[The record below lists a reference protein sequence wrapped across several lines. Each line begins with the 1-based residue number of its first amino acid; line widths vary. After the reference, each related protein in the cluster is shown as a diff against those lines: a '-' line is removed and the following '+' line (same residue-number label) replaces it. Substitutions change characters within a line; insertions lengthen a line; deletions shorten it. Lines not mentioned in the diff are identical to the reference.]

1 MKKLFSCVLALAM
14 CGVMATTALAEDTV
28 IVQDSGEQSGSTAVS
43 FEVAPTYTVTIPA
56 TVELVKV
63 DTGGT
68 VTYKKDLA
76 ITASAGVRLGEG
88 QKLQVTMTSDFT
100 LSDGGTTLPYT
111 VTVGESTEAV
121 ANGATVASFD
131 TSTEEQTSTLHF
143 AADDPKYAG
152 NYSDTVTFGI
162 STPVTLEVIIDDD
175 WDEVVIEF

>member
-56 TVELVKV
+56 TVELEKV

-76 ITASAGVRLGEG
+76 ITASA
-88 QKLQVTMTSDFT
+88 
-100 LSDGGTTLPYT
+100 
-111 VTVGESTEAV
+111 
-121 ANGATVASFD
+121 
-131 TSTEEQTSTLHF
+131 
-143 AADDPKYAG
+143 
-152 NYSDTVTFGI
+152 
-162 STPVTLEVIIDDD
+162 
-175 WDEVVIEF
+175 